1 MLLGLC
7 VFLVFLSLLL
17 ILYRLHS
24 QDVSLS
30 KTVFLALILG
40 LIFGSGLQY
49 FLSGR
54 NELLLQ
60 ILNWINIVGSGYVRL
75 LQMIVM
81 PLVFISILSAV
92 SKLYNVGS
100 LGKISF
106 SVLFILLFTTA
117 ISAIIGVLFS
127 ALFHL
132 NADGLIA
139 GAREL
144 AAQNKV
150 LGRVDQVVNLTI
162 PQMLLSFIP
171 RNPFAELTGINPTSI
186 ISVVIFSTLLGIAVL
201 RVYQKDEVIGNNLL
215 TGIES
220 INKLIMTLVKLV
232 IALTPYGILAL
243 MTNVSAKSSLTDILN
258 LINFMLAS
266 YLAIITMF
274 IIHGILLAFNK
285 INPFSYYKDVLPTL
299 LFAFTSRS
307 SAATIPLNIET
318 QTNKLGNAP
327 TIANFSASFGA
338 TIGQN
343 GCAGIYPSMLAVM
356 VAPTVGID
364 PFTPEFL
371 FSLILIVTIS
381 SFGIAGVGGG
391 ATFAAIIVLSTMGL
405 PLALVGLLI
414 SIEPIIDMARTA
426 LNVNGSMIAGTISSR
441 WLNRQKI

>member
-186 ISVVIFSTLLGIAVL
+186 ISVVIFSTLLGVAVL